1 MKYIKKAL
9 KFFKIYLAL
18 AFLSLLLVSCASN
31 NVQTAGKFAPSSEVY
46 SDAVIQVYSA
56 RTHGVKKMVS
66 VHTWISVKP
75 ENSTDYTSYEIIGW
89 RLRPGG
95 TALVIRQNRPDRDW
109 WGNQPKLLLDI
120 RGEKAEQLIP
130 KVIAAV
136 DAYPHKDNYHA
147 WPGPNSNTF
156 TAFIGQ
162 SVPELGL
169 DLPST
174 AIGKDY
180 RELKN
185 IVGLSPSGS
194 GVQLSLWGLLSFTL
208 GAEEG
213 VELNVLGLNFE
224 LDIFDLAIELPGV
237 GRLGASEVAQ
247 LDAKPIKTKSKITG
261 S

>member
-1 MKYIKKAL
+1 
-9 KFFKIYLAL
+9 
-18 AFLSLLLVSCASN
+18 V
-31 NVQTAGKFAPSSEVY
+31 V
-46 SDAVIQVYSA
+46 
-56 RTHGVKKMVS
+56 
-66 VHTWISVKP
+66 
-75 ENSTDYTSYEIIGW
+75 
-89 RLRPGG
+89 
-95 TALVIRQNRPDRDW
+95 RQNNPDRDW
-109 WGNQPKLLLDI
+109 WGSQPELLLDI

-136 DAYPHKDNYHA
+136 DAYPYKDNYHA

-162 SVPELGL
+162 NVPELGL

-185 IVGLSPSGS
+185 IIGLSPSGT
-194 GVQLSLWGLLSFTL
+194 GVQMSLWGLLGFTL

-224 LDIFDLAIELPGV
+224 FDIFDFAVELPGV
-237 GRLGASEVAQ
+237 GRVGASDVEH
-247 LDAKPIKTKSKITG
+247 LEDEPIQSEAVLTG
-261 S
+261 G

>member
-1 MKYIKKAL
+1 MKYIKHTL
-9 KFFKIYLAL
+9 KFFKIYLTL
-18 AFLSLLLVSCASN
+18 AFVSSLLVSCTSSHI
-31 NVQTAGKFAPSSEVY
+31 QTAGTFAPSSEVY

-56 RTHGVKKMVS
+56 RTRGVKKVLA
-66 VHTWISVKP
+66 VHTWISVKQA
-75 ENSTDYTSYEIIGW
+75 NSPDYTSYEIIGW
-89 RLRPGG
+89 RLRGAN
-95 TALVIRQNRPDRDW
+95 TALAVRQSRPDRDW
-109 WGNQPKLLLDI
+109 AGNHPDLLLDI
-120 RGEKAEQLIP
+120 RGKEAERLIP

-185 IVGLSPSGS
+185 FVGLSSSGS
-194 GVQLSLWGLLSFTL
+194 GLQLSLWGLLSFTL

-213 VELNVLGLNFE
+213 IELNVLGLNFE
-224 LDIFDLAIELPGV
+224 LDIFDFAIELPGV
-237 GRLGASEVAQ
+237 GRLGASDVEHVEVTT
-247 LDAKPIKTKSKITG
+247 IKTESNLTG
-261 S
+261 G